1 MPDKM
6 ADIDSTRR
14 TLLATVAAAA
24 TAAAAQRALGQ
35 TTESNDQ
42 ANTAFF
48 ERGDVRIRYHDT
60 GSGFPLLL
68 IPGGG
73 LNSAIANLAR
83 SPFDVVGEFQGEYR
97 CITLDLRNSNNG
109 QSIGPLDIDRPWDA
123 FTDDQLALMDHLGIE
138 PLAASRLA

>member
-1 MPDKM
+1 MPDKK

-83 SPFDVVGEFQGEYR
+83 RPFDVVGEFQGEYR

-109 QSIGPLDIDRPWDA
+109 QSTGPLDIDRPWDA